1 MKGSIIMKINLT
13 DNMNLQSR
21 FQSVKIQNETNN
33 FKQLLQQAKE
43 SNDTEKLKSACQQ
56 FESVFINILMKN
68 MRDTVTEGGLIKK
81 SYARE
86 MFEGMLDQE
95 ISKEVAK
102 GGGIGLAKLMYEQLS
117 KTIETNNEEK

>member
-1 MKGSIIMKINLT
+1 MKINLT

>member
-1 MKGSIIMKINLT
+1 MKINLT

-81 SYARE
+81 SHARE